1 MSTRYDIYH
10 AFNRHLGKK
19 VLKAEE
25 KNNFKKAYK
34 YRTIMIDAG
43 NKYEDILT
51 KEHDMLVEFSRKLSE
66 SDYAPH
72 SLIYVQAIVI
82 WSGIKLTME
91 VLWYVI
97 IRKGK

>member
-1 MSTRYDIYH
+1 MSTIYVIYH
-10 AFNRHLGKK
+10 AFSRHLEKK

-51 KEHDMLVEFSRKLSE
+51 KEHDRLVGFRRKLSE
-66 SDYAPH
+66 SNYASH
-72 SLIYVQAIVI
+72 SLIYVQAIVV
-82 WSGIKLTME
+82 WSDIKLTME
-91 VLWYVI
+91 VLWHVI

>member
-1 MSTRYDIYH
+1 MSTGYAIYH
-10 AFNRHLGKK
+10 AFSRHLEKK

-34 YRTIMIDAG
+34 YRTMMIDAR

-51 KEHDMLVEFSRKLSE
+51 KEHDRLVEFGRKLSE
-66 SDYAPH
+66 SNYASH
-72 SLIYVQAIVI
+72 SLIYVQAIVV

-91 VLWYVI
+91 VLWHVI